1 MSPRTADEA
10 APDTLQVVFKVAERC
25 NIDCDY
31 CYYFN
36 MGDTRALA
44 RPPVVDQDRAEAV
57 GQWIAQGCDDL
68 GIKKV
73 LLSFH
78 GGEPM
83 LLKLRAFDRIC
94 ASLRAAIEPKASLG
108 FAIQTNGTILSPAW
122 LEAFSRHRV
131 HVGVSI
137 DGDRLAHDRHRLDK
151 RGRSTFETT
160 RRNLERLVDWSNGD
174 RALGPSTISVLDWR
188 NDLAEIY
195 RSFRAMGVREMSFLL
210 PDRSRDDGFAGDGE
224 TAAAYGRQLADVF
237 EAWLKEDDASV
248 FVRQIERAL
257 ARFRLGGP
265 MRSENV
271 QIVVVQSDGSIALN
285 DSYIPA
291 LPWYRDLPQTSV
303 DDTPLRDHLTL
314 VRSLETEAGLHGLPS
329 GCNGC
334 EWARLCRGGDVE
346 NRFSRNGG
354 FDNPSAYCEGYQ
366 VFYARVRD
374 LLVANGYPR
383 EIFETRLEGAA

>member
-1 MSPRTADEA
+1 MTPHTADR
-10 APDTLQVVFKVAERC
+10 PFVDTLQVVFKVAERC

-44 RPPVVDQDRAEAV
+44 RPPVVDPDRAEAV
-57 GQWIAQGCDDL
+57 GQWIAQGCQDL
-68 GIKKV
+68 GIEKV
-73 LLSFH
+73 LVSFH

-83 LLKLRAFDRIC
+83 LLKPRIFDRIC
-94 ASLRAAIEPKASLG
+94 ASLRAAIEPHASLG

-151 RGRSTFETT
+151 RGRSTFAKT
-160 RRNLERLVDWSNGD
+160 RHNLERLVAWSAGE
-174 RALGPSTISVLDWR
+174 RGLGPSTISVLDWR
-188 NDLAEIY
+188 NDLCGIY
-195 RSFRAMGVREMSFLL
+195 RGFREMGIREMSFLL
-210 PDRSRDDGFAGDGE
+210 PDRSRDDGFTGEDE
-224 TAAAYGRQLADVF
+224 TAAAYGQQLADVF

-248 FVRQIERAL
+248 FVRQIDRTL

-265 MRSENV
+265 MRSETV

-291 LPWYRDLPQTSV
+291 LSWYRKLPQTSV

-314 VRSLETEAGLHGLPS
+314 VRALEAKAGLHRLPS
-329 GCNGC
+329 RCEGCA
-334 EWARLCRGGDVE
+334 WASLCRGGDVE
-346 NRFSRNGG
+346 NRYSRDGG

-374 LLVANGYPR
+374 LLVANGYPQ
-383 EIFETRLEGAA
+383 EVFETRLEGAA